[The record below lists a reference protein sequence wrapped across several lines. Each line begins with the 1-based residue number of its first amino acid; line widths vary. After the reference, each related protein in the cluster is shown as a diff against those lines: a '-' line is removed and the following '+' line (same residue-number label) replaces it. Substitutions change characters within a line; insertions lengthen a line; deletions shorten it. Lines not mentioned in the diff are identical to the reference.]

1 VYPEV
6 STDGKKWESIKMKA
20 IKVEATDQEIEDSL
34 LNIQKNYA
42 DYKDTDTISDKNT
55 LSKL

>member
-1 VYPEV
+1 V

-20 IKVEATDQEIEDSL
+20 IKVEATDKEIEDSL